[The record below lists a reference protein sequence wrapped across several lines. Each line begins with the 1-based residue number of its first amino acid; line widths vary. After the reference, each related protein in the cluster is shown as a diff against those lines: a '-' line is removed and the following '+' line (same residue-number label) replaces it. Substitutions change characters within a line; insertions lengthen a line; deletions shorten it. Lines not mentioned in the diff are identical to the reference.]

1 MKKPVV
7 FDADGLHIIKSDPGM
22 VKGWTNAILT
32 PNHGEFVRLAAA
44 VGVEVDES
52 NPAKSLEEVC
62 TVQNTLPSGIFIGCI
77 AVMRVEYTEL
87 DLGVAQKHLQGFKH
101 HSVKDRV
108 FLPVLLSVSR
118 EVTR

>member
-52 NPAKSLEEVC
+52 DPTKNLEEVC
-62 TVQNTLPSGIFIGCI
+62 TVQIINPLGPFIGCI
-77 AVMRVEYTEL
+77 FDKRAVLRT
-87 DLGVAQKHLQGFKH
+87 
-101 HSVKDRV
+101 
-108 FLPVLLSVSR
+108 
-118 EVTR
+118 